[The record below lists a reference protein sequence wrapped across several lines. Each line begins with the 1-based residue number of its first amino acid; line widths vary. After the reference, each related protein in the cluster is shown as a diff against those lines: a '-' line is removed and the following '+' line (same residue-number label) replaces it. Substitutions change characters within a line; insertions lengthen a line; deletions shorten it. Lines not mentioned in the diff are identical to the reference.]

1 MDMSL
6 RDEVAA
12 IEAMV
17 KCVVNWGRVCVDE
30 IWWLKRRSAA
40 SAKSDLPKH
49 TKWTSYPDILDI
61 DPVKQ
66 TITGVIQLERF
77 FKV

>member
-1 MDMSL
+1 MSL

-17 KCVVNWGRVCVDE
+17 KCFVNGDVFVDE

-40 SAKSDLPKH
+40 QSHH
-49 TKWTSYPDILDI
+49 TKWKKIYL
-61 DPVKQ
+61 KQ
-66 TITGVIQLERF
+66 TVTGGIQPENF